1 MPSKTSWAL
10 RISRQAEDDL
20 AWFRRHDRKL
30 YQKCFDLTRAVLQD
44 PHNGIGKPEPLRYL
58 GGDVW
63 SRRVSLEHRMVYEI
77 YDNLIVVAA
86 YRYHYAD

>member
-10 RISRQAEDDL
+10 RISRQAEEDL
-20 AWFRRHDRKL
+20 DWFRRHDRKL
-30 YQKCFDLTRAVLQD
+30 YLKCFDLTRAVLMD
-44 PHNGIGKPEPLRYL
+44 PHNGIGKPEPLKYL

-77 YDNLIVVAA
+77 FGNLIVVAA
-86 YRYHYAD
+86 FRYHYEP